1 MAIYSQ
7 PSLRQPE
14 SISPEFYFSSQA
26 FITKAQADINQLLNT
41 WQDSVRSLPPHKK
54 VLGPFLKFKS
64 IYTRLGWI
72 YIHLSVVD
80 PALRK
85 HWFSTLSRLLI
96 NQLNQP
102 NQPLKQIGALFT
114 LWALWGTQPESS
126 VLGPKQ
132 YIIIDPKTDR
142 YLNSL
147 PSQLSEQL
155 DRYFKDSIDE
165 SFEQPAKNT
174 TLNRQ
179 LHHNHHHHPYHHH
192 QNSSS
197 SSSTS
202 LTIKHR
208 AHLDPNI
215 FGPPPPTIKP
225 SDSIHQVLR
234 NLQEHHAFI
243 IQPHQTALVY
253 PPLPTNRVSLQN
265 SSSDPQI
272 YITPNPQ
279 PPPITSHHNLD
290 RITETVLKTKDEFQ
304 KWKIEQDQSLC
315 DPTELN
321 RLRTSY
327 LSTKSFLNQPTAS
340 TSTSSGLGLMV
351 GNNNSDGGAEDPLT
365 KELFIEAIGMTRKVI
380 QKTGPGLD
388 HLLFPEPHSSSKSN
402 TTISS
407 TGVNLKSKNSKKNK
421 KNSVVVGKQAQ
432 DHQITSLDAFF
443 LVDHSTSVPDLLS
456 K

>member
-132 YIIIDPKTDR
+132 YIIIDPKTDQ

-215 FGPPPPTIKP
+215 FGTSSTNNQP
-225 SDSIHQVLR
+225 SDSIH
-234 NLQEHHAFI
+234 
-243 IQPHQTALVY
+243 
-253 PPLPTNRVSLQN
+253 
-265 SSSDPQI
+265 QI

>member
-102 NQPLKQIGALFT
+102 NQPLKQIGPSSPYGHYGVLSPNHRYSDRNSTSSLILKLTDISTHSLPNYPNNWIDTSKIQLTNHLNNPLKT
-114 LWALWGTQPESS
+114 LPST
-126 VLGPKQ
+126 VNF
-132 YIIIDPKTDR
+132 IIIIIIILTIITKT
-142 YLNSL
+142 
-147 PSQLSEQL
+147 
-155 DRYFKDSIDE
+155 
-165 SFEQPAKNT
+165 
-174 TLNRQ
+174 
-179 LHHNHHHHPYHHH
+179 HHHHH
-192 QNSSS
+192 
-197 SSSTS
+197 
-202 LTIKHR
+202 
-208 AHLDPNI
+208 
-215 FGPPPPTIKP
+215 
-225 SDSIHQVLR
+225 
-234 NLQEHHAFI
+234 
-243 IQPHQTALVY
+243 QPHSPSNIEHILT
-253 PPLPTNRVSLQN
+253 PTYSDLLHQQSSPQIRSIKVSLQN
-265 SSSDPQI
+265 SSSSDPQI

-421 KNSVVVGKQAQ
+421 KNSVVVVKKIQNKTTFIFPNINFL
-432 DHQITSLDAFF
+432 HQIQI
-443 LVDHSTSVPDLLS
+443 VP
-456 K
+456 